1 MNTLGIVFIGI
12 FVQLVLI
19 KMVQVYTREK
29 RKFKYAFW
37 TFFAGVE
44 LSLIPIVLVE
54 IYFLFNPCYGQFG
67 CGFGQGIALF
77 FCLLVSAILILL
89 SLMFYLF
96 EYYRTPR
103 ESQNESTPVS
113 GGDETTLAPVLI
125 LEPEPVSIDQ
135 SEIQS
140 ADYYGRIRLGLF
152 TMSII
157 LGFIAVTGNTWM
169 VLDFEDDDG
178 NVFADLSLNE
188 ISVDDGDEITSFDYD
203 EFCGDGGKE
212 KEIMDFL
219 ALDYAYP
226 DARVQFE
233 NDDEKYCSLGTV
245 GLFTTKVLWSAII
258 CGALTIITHLGVVDR
273 VPEKARLAFS
283 WGTGALMLIGTLGWV
298 IANPYDIGFPPS
310 NVGGSFFLGLL
321 AGLLALSGEI
331 VNTFFAK
338 QDE

>member
-1 MNTLGIVFIGI
+1 
-12 FVQLVLI
+12 
-19 KMVQVYTREK
+19 
-29 RKFKYAFW
+29 
-37 TFFAGVE
+37 
-44 LSLIPIVLVE
+44 
-54 IYFLFNPCYGQFG
+54 
-67 CGFGQGIALF
+67 
-77 FCLLVSAILILL
+77 
-89 SLMFYLF
+89 
-96 EYYRTPR
+96 
-103 ESQNESTPVS
+103 
-113 GGDETTLAPVLI
+113 
-125 LEPEPVSIDQ
+125 
-135 SEIQS
+135 
-140 ADYYGRIRLGLF
+140 
-152 TMSII
+152 
-157 LGFIAVTGNTWM
+157 
-169 VLDFEDDDG
+169 
-178 NVFADLSLNE
+178 
-188 ISVDDGDEITSFDYD
+188 
-203 EFCGDGGKE
+203 
-212 KEIMDFL
+212 MDFL